1 MKIQYGEK
9 VCLMGKNGAGK
20 STFIKSILNGNNIL
34 NGEVKIGSNVIIG
47 YMPQEI
53 MFEDD
58 NVTVLEEIKKYFN
71 GNETQLRATLA
82 KFLFYGERVF
92 KRVGSLSGGEKA
104 RIKLFELIQKG
115 ANLLILDEPT
125 NHIDIDTREVLES
138 ALKNYQGTL
147 LYMIPLKTYQ
157 PSEYDYLMTYI
168 GYGSCS
174 GCDTLEAIRMWFW
187 DDTDYV
193 EPDKENKFVKDMM
206 GLCKDLVQNIIK
218 PYNYDWR
225 EDDKYIQIE
234 ENEK

>member
-1 MKIQYGEK
+1 MLKFCVEQWDKNKVKLEQDIRNNLKEYNDYGYKELVKK
-9 VCLMGKNGAGK
+9 VINLVINDKDSDYGDDWDQEHITEIDNG
-20 STFIKSILNGNNIL
+20 
-34 NGEVKIGSNVIIG
+34 
-47 YMPQEI
+47 
-53 MFEDD
+53 D
-58 NVTVLEEIKKYFN
+58 
-71 GNETQLRATLA
+71 
-82 KFLFYGERVF
+82 
-92 KRVGSLSGGEKA
+92 
-104 RIKLFELIQKG
+104 
-115 ANLLILDEPT
+115 
-125 NHIDIDTREVLES
+125 
-138 ALKNYQGTL
+138 YQGTL